1 MSLPHPSPDS
11 VVVVTGASSGIG
23 AELARRLAA
32 LGHDLVL
39 VARRSD
45 RLERLAEELRA
56 EHARELFVHAADLT
70 RAKARKG
77 LIGFVDETGRAVA
90 GLCNNAGY
98 GLSGRAWEIDV
109 DQDRD
114 QIELNVVALH
124 DLSLLVLPGMVA
136 RGAGAILNVSSTS
149 SFQPLPGMAT
159 YAATKA
165 FVQSFSEALHS
176 ELSGTGVSVTALSPG
191 PVPTEFGER
200 AGFEPEHAMPGFLV
214 VEAGEVARQGIEAM
228 IHGRRSAVPGT
239 GNKLSGLLGRYT
251 PRTLLLPLVKR
262 QAEGRIGTP

>member
-98 GLSGRAWEIDV
+98 GLSGRAWEIGV

-239 GNKLSGLLGRYT
+239 GNKLSGMLGRYT

>member
-23 AELARRLAA
+23 AELARQLAA

-39 VARRSD
+39 VARRAD
-45 RLERLAEELRA
+45 RLEQIAEELRA
-56 EHARELFVHAADLT
+56 EHACEVLVHAADLT

-77 LIGFVDETGRAVA
+77 LIGFVDQSGRAIA

-109 DQDRD
+109 DEDRD

-124 DLSLLVLPGMVA
+124 DLSLLVLPGMVE

-149 SFQPLPGMAT
+149 AFQPLPGMAT

-191 PVPTEFGER
+191 PVPTEFSER
-200 AGFEPEHAMPGFLV
+200 AGFEPEQAMPGFLV
-214 VEAGEVARQGIEAM
+214 IEAGEVARQAIEAM
-228 IHGRRSAVPGT
+228 VRGRRSVVPGT

-251 PRTLLLPLVKR
+251 PRTLLLPVVKR